1 VRAISASDVLGLC
14 HRGLSGCR
22 VDCTFDSRQQTTS
35 EMVSRHPPM
44 PENTNSGIVFSHE
57 EMTPT
62 LVEVESCFH
71 ERVVR
76 VNSNLQRTTPDG
88 KSECQTK
95 TIVVNGS
102 ANASAGENADERRGG
117 KARKKSSSRGRNSY
131 DSDSLTGDSLPVHK
145 TFLILT

>member
-1 VRAISASDVLGLC
+1 MCAISASDVLGLC

-22 VDCTFDSRQQTTS
+22 VDCTFDSRQINQQTPS
-35 EMVSRHPPM
+35 EMVPRHPPI

-62 LVEVESCFH
+62 LVEVESGFH
-71 ERVVR
+71 EKVAR

-95 TIVVNGS
+95 SILVNGS

-131 DSDSLTGDSLPVHK
+131 DSDSLTGD
-145 TFLILT
+145 